1 MGNNHKMKKLICKF
15 KTFRYAQIGVVSFGS
30 DCPSQGVYARVTKIK
45 HWIQFI
51 AGGALDTNCNQEIPW
66 TPGLYSLYSLVIMY
80 NFEMRFLFPFIS
92 KNRLSV

>member
-1 MGNNHKMKKLICKF
+1 MGNDHQMEKLICKY

-66 TPGLYSLYSLVIMY
+66 TPGLYSLDNMY
-80 NFEMRFLFPFIS
+80 DFEMRFLFSFIS
-92 KNRLSV
+92 KNLLSI

>member
-1 MGNNHKMKKLICKF
+1 MGNKHKMKKLICIF

-51 AGGALDTNCNQEIPW
+51 AGGALATNFDEDEEIPFAQ
-66 TPGLYSLYSLVIMY
+66 GL
-80 NFEMRFLFPFIS
+80 
-92 KNRLSV
+92 